1 MQWLVADLRYA
12 LRALVRTPA
21 FAVTAILSLALGIGA
36 NTAIFS
42 LVDQVILR
50 PLPVKAPN
58 ELVVVKSPGPRT
70 GWAHA
75 DEKGGVSSFSYPMYK
90 ELRDQNTVFSGLLAS
105 FNFNASL
112 SYKGETERGV
122 GELVSGNYFE
132 TLGVGP
138 AIGRV
143 FTADDDLRP
152 GAQQVVVLS
161 HKYWSNRLGANRGVL
176 NQSILVNGS
185 PMTIV
190 GVAQRGF
197 AGVELSAMPDVFV
210 PMMMRKQ
217 LAVAPRD
224 LTVRNDHW
232 LHILGRLKP
241 GISRTQAVAALQPV
255 FSNILRVDVDVLKM
269 TSKRRE
275 QYLARKIMLF
285 DGAIGRG
292 ILSNDTSAPLIA
304 LMGMVGLVLL
314 IACANVANLLLARA
328 ASRQKE
334 IAVRLAIGA
343 SRWHLIRQ
351 LLVESILLGII
362 GGVVGLFAATWTLD
376 GLYRFMQEANPASIS
391 ASLDTRTLVFHFALS
406 LLAGIV
412 FGLAPAL
419 QGTRPDLAPV
429 LKDQSSAVGA
439 GSGTARIRQVLV
451 VAQMALTLLL
461 VTGAGLFAKS
471 LLELRNVNLGMRTS
485 QVDTFAIEPKLN
497 GYKSDATKD
506 LAVRLQREISAIPG
520 VQAVSFNTSPIFRGS
535 DEGSNITA
543 EGYQTTPDSDDNVKV
558 NRLGPGYLSTLG
570 IALIAGREFTD
581 ADGMNAPLVCM
592 INEKT
597 AAKFFAGRN
606 PIGLHIAF
614 GAGNDLK
621 QMEIVGL
628 VKNSLHQ
635 NVRDTID
642 LYLYT
647 PFAQADPAQ
656 ALPITF
662 YVRTATNPAALL
674 DLLRQ
679 TVHRL
684 DQNLPVY
691 QTLTLDAQVDES
703 LIAERMLAILT
714 TALGG
719 LAVLLAILGIYG
731 LLAYVVARR
740 TREIG
745 LRMALGASSTEVRWL
760 VLKDIGKL
768 VLAGTAIGLPAAY
781 GLGRFSQSLLY
792 GVSAVDLTVTFVAL
806 AVLLLV
812 ALAGAYFPTRRAT
825 RIDPM
830 TALRTD

>member
-1 MQWLVADLRYA
+1 
-12 LRALVRTPA
+12 
-21 FAVTAILSLALGIGA
+21 
-36 NTAIFS
+36 
-42 LVDQVILR
+42 
-50 PLPVKAPN
+50 
-58 ELVVVKSPGPRT
+58 
-70 GWAHA
+70 
-75 DEKGGVSSFSYPMYK
+75 MYK
-90 ELRDQNTVFSGLLAS
+90 DLRDQNTIFSGLLAS
-105 FNFNASL
+105 FNFSASL
-112 SYKGETERGV
+112 AYQGETERGN

-143 FTADDDLRP
+143 FTPEDDLRP
-152 GAQQVVVLS
+152 GAQQVAVLS
-161 HKYWSNRLGANRGVL
+161 HKYWTNRLGANPAVL
-176 NQSILVNGS
+176 NRSILVNGN

-197 AGVELSAMPDVFV
+197 FGVEISAMPDVFV

-224 LTVRNDHW
+224 LTIRNDHW
-232 LHILGRLKP
+232 LHMLGRLKP
-241 GISRTQAVAALQPV
+241 GVSRIAAAAALQPV
-255 FSNILRVDVDVLKM
+255 FSNILRVDVDELKM
-269 TSKRRE
+269 SGKRRE
-275 QYLARKIMLF
+275 QYLQRKIMVV

-328 ASRQKE
+328 AARQKE

-343 SRWHLIRQ
+343 SRWQLIRQ
-351 LLVESILLGII
+351 LLVESILLGLI
-362 GGVVGLFAATWTLD
+362 GGLVGLLTAAWTLEA
-376 GLYRFMQEANPASIS
+376 LFRFMQQANPASIN
-391 ASLDTRTLVFHFALS
+391 ASLDGRTLVFHFALAVA
-406 LLAGIV
+406 AGIV

-429 LKDQSSAVGA
+429 LKDQSGAVGA
-439 GSGTARIRQVLV
+439 GTGNARIRQVLV

-471 LLELRNVNLGMRTS
+471 LLELRNVNLGMKTS
-485 QVDTFAIEPKLN
+485 HVDTFAVEPKLN
-497 GYKSDATKD
+497 GYSMEATRD
-506 LAVRLQREISAIPG
+506 FARRLQLEIAALPG
-520 VQAVSFNTSPIFRGS
+520 VQAVSFSNMPIFRGS

-543 EGYQTTPDSDDNVKV
+543 EGYASSPDSDDNVKA
-558 NRLGPGYLSTLG
+558 NRLGPGYLATLG
-570 IALIAGREFTD
+570 IPLIAGREFTE
-581 ADGMNAPLVCM
+581 ADSSNASLVCM

-597 AAKFFAGRN
+597 AAKFFPGRN

-614 GAGNDLK
+614 GAGKGIK

-635 NVRDTID
+635 NVRDKID
-642 LYLYT
+642 PYVYA
-647 PFAQADPAQ
+647 PFAQSDG
-656 ALPITF
+656 ALPITV
-662 YVRTATNPAALL
+662 YVRTVSDPAAML
-674 DLLRQ
+674 DSLRQ
-679 TVHRL
+679 TVRRL
-684 DQNLPVY
+684 DQNLPVF
-691 QTLTLDAQVDES
+691 QTVTLDAQVDES

-745 LRMALGASSTEVRWL
+745 LRMALGAGAPEVRWL
-760 VLKDIGKL
+760 VVKDVGKM

-781 GLGRFSQSLLY
+781 ALGRFSQSLLF
-792 GVSAVDLTVTFVAL
+792 GVAPVDLTVTLVAL
-806 AVLLLV
+806 TVLFLV

-825 RIDPM
+825 KIDPM
-830 TALRTD
+830 IALRTD